1 MDDYWYEVYG
11 GVVKG
16 VVTTQRLRAR
26 PARDDLAPL
35 YLVAKGQSGYGG
47 GPREYER
54 TFELRVVD
62 AAGALRPAA
71 SFHEYIQYVVGELA
85 AFRYALVSAVAEQY
99 DDEDDDE
106 GQAELIGEMWDQ
118 EHTSSGRFAYR
129 AGTYENRGP
138 KFDLLRIGQDAV
150 PSPLDYVLRACV
162 DLSFLDE
169 NLGLDDDA
177 CAHFVQSRFDER
189 RLRIVLPK
197 IKELQGLVSARDF
210 GPFKG
215 FLVAADVLP
224 LQEDLA
230 SFTNALRWAL
240 YSWGDDG
247 ERANVF
253 FADFAKDGYQAKGY
267 FGFVDECGD
276 YSPWGHTWAVGT
288 RAELDA
294 AGWAE
299 EAFPNEDAADY

>member
-1 MDDYWYEVYG
+1 MRGSED
-11 GVVKG
+11 
-16 VVTTQRLRAR
+16 A
-26 PARDDLAPL
+26 PRDP
-35 YLVAKGQSGYGG
+35 
-47 GPREYER
+47 
-54 TFELRVVD
+54 
-62 AAGALRPAA
+62 
-71 SFHEYIQYVVGELA
+71 
-85 AFRYALVSAVAEQY
+85 
-99 DDEDDDE
+99 
-106 GQAELIGEMWDQ
+106 
-118 EHTSSGRFAYR
+118 
-129 AGTYENRGP
+129 
-138 KFDLLRIGQDAV
+138 FDLLQRRQGLAEV
-150 PSPLDYVLRACV
+150 VECGAGVYVERPRAR
-162 DLSFLDE
+162 
-169 NLGLDDDA
+169 
-177 CAHFVQSRFDER
+177 FVQSRFDER

-230 SFTNALRWAL
+230 RFTNALRWAL

-299 EAFPNEDAADY
+299 EAFPNEDVADY

>member
-1 MDDYWYEVYG
+1 M
-11 GVVKG
+11 
-16 VVTTQRLRAR
+16 L
-26 PARDDLAPL
+26 
-35 YLVAKGQSGYGG
+35 S
-47 GPREYER
+47 
-54 TFELRVVD
+54 
-62 AAGALRPAA
+62 
-71 SFHEYIQYVVGELA
+71 VVGCA
-85 AFRYALVSAVAEQY
+85 PPSTRRAVRSN
-99 DDEDDDE
+99 
-106 GQAELIGEMWDQ
+106 
-118 EHTSSGRFAYR
+118 SSSIFTASRR
-129 AGTYENRGP
+129 
-138 KFDLLRIGQDAV
+138 
-150 PSPLDYVLRACV
+150 S
-162 DLSFLDE
+162 LS
-169 NLGLDDDA
+169 DDA

-197 IKELQGLVSARDF
+197 IKELQSLVSARDF

-299 EAFPNEDAADY
+299 EAFPNEDVADY

>member
-1 MDDYWYEVYG
+1 MRASKCALRDPLNFLERRHAFAQIVKRGG
-11 GVVKG
+11 GV
-16 VVTTQRLRAR
+16 L
-26 PARDDLAPL
+26 
-35 YLVAKGQSGYGG
+35 
-47 GPREYER
+47 
-54 TFELRVVD
+54 
-62 AAGALRPAA
+62 
-71 SFHEYIQYVVGELA
+71 YVVGELA

-162 DLSFLDE
+162 DLSFLDDE

-177 CAHFVQSRFDER
+177 CAHFVQSRFDEL

-299 EAFPNEDAADY
+299 EAFPNEDVADY

>member
-1 MDDYWYEVYG
+1 MQRAQSVSGRPTYVFQHAHPSAHATTPWYRCSHRLHVS
-11 GVVKG
+11 
-16 VVTTQRLRAR
+16 QRLHLSAN
-26 PARDDLAPL
+26 
-35 YLVAKGQSGYGG
+35 
-47 GPREYER
+47 
-54 TFELRVVD
+54 
-62 AAGALRPAA
+62 A
-71 SFHEYIQYVVGELA
+71 SSSKLFS
-85 AFRYALVSAVAEQY
+85 SASVTK
-99 DDEDDDE
+99 
-106 GQAELIGEMWDQ
+106 I
-118 EHTSSGRFAYR
+118 FACS
-129 AGTYENRGP
+129 AM
-138 KFDLLRIGQDAV
+138 
-150 PSPLDYVLRACV
+150 
-162 DLSFLDE
+162 
-169 NLGLDDDA
+169 
-177 CAHFVQSRFDER
+177 QSRFDER

-230 SFTNALRWAL
+230 RFTNALRWAL

-299 EAFPNEDAADY
+299 EAFPNEDVADY

>member
-1 MDDYWYEVYG
+1 MALPATASRGRLPGD
-11 GVVKG
+11 GVSRARSAARAFRSSSSIPVVVG
-16 VVTTQRLRAR
+16 CAPPSTRRAVRPISSNVVTLSRRSSS
-26 PARDDLAPL
+26 
-35 YLVAKGQSGYGG
+35 VA
-47 GPREYER
+47 
-54 TFELRVVD
+54 
-62 AAGALRPAA
+62 AA
-71 SFHEYIQYVVGELA
+71 SSY
-85 AFRYALVSAVAEQY
+85 
-99 DDEDDDE
+99 
-106 GQAELIGEMWDQ
+106 
-118 EHTSSGRFAYR
+118 
-129 AGTYENRGP
+129 
-138 KFDLLRIGQDAV
+138 
-150 PSPLDYVLRACV
+150 
-162 DLSFLDE
+162 
-169 NLGLDDDA
+169 
-177 CAHFVQSRFDER
+177 FVQSRFDER

-197 IKELQGLVSARDF
+197 IKELQSLVSARDF

-299 EAFPNEDAADY
+299 EAFPNEDVADY

>member
-1 MDDYWYEVYG
+1 MSFYAPPASRSAARAICKLSSIHRVSG
-11 GVVKG
+11 CALPNTRRAVRSVSSS
-16 VVTTQRLRAR
+16 VVTAVRRS
-26 PARDDLAPL
+26 PSVAP
-35 YLVAKGQSGYGG
+35 
-47 GPREYER
+47 
-54 TFELRVVD
+54 
-62 AAGALRPAA
+62 
-71 SFHEYIQYVVGELA
+71 
-85 AFRYALVSAVAEQY
+85 
-99 DDEDDDE
+99 
-106 GQAELIGEMWDQ
+106 
-118 EHTSSGRFAYR
+118 SS
-129 AGTYENRGP
+129 
-138 KFDLLRIGQDAV
+138 
-150 PSPLDYVLRACV
+150 S
-162 DLSFLDE
+162 
-169 NLGLDDDA
+169 

-299 EAFPNEDAADY
+299 EAFPNEDVADY

>member
-1 MDDYWYEVYG
+1 MFSLVSFLKCPCVCGRYFCSYLR
-11 GVVKG
+11 
-16 VVTTQRLRAR
+16 TPRRRLR
-26 PARDDLAPL
+26 
-35 YLVAKGQSGYGG
+35 
-47 GPREYER
+47 
-54 TFELRVVD
+54 F
-62 AAGALRPAA
+62 AGAERC
-71 SFHEYIQYVVGELA
+71 Y
-85 AFRYALVSAVAEQY
+85 
-99 DDEDDDE
+99 
-106 GQAELIGEMWDQ
+106 
-118 EHTSSGRFAYR
+118 
-129 AGTYENRGP
+129 
-138 KFDLLRIGQDAV
+138 
-150 PSPLDYVLRACV
+150 
-162 DLSFLDE
+162 
-169 NLGLDDDA
+169 DA

-299 EAFPNEDAADY
+299 EAFPNEDVADY

>member
-1 MDDYWYEVYG
+1 MDCTADGKPLCDQVGVRGYPTIKHGDPNNLEDYKG
-11 GVVKG
+11 G
-16 VVTTQRLRAR
+16 
-26 PARDDLAPL
+26 RDYSALEKF
-35 YLVAKGQSGYGG
+35 AKGLKPVCS
-47 GPREYER
+47 
-54 TFELRVVD
+54 
-62 AAGALRPAA
+62 PAK
-71 SFHEYIQYVVGELA
+71 LD
-85 AFRYALVSAVAEQY
+85 LC
-99 DDEDDDE
+99 DDETK
-106 GQAELIGEMWDQ
+106 A
-118 EHTSSGRFAYR
+118 
-129 AGTYENRGP
+129 
-138 KFDLLRIGQDAV
+138 
-150 PSPLDYVLRACV
+150 
-162 DLSFLDE
+162 
-169 NLGLDDDA
+169 
-177 CAHFVQSRFDER
+177 
-189 RLRIVLPK
+189 K

-299 EAFPNEDAADY
+299 EAFPNEDVADY